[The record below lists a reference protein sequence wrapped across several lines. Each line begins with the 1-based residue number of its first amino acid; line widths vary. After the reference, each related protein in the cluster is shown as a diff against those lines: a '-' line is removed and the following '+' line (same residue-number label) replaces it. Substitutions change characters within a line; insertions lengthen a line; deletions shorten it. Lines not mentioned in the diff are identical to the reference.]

1 MNFPKL
7 YLILASVSIVS
18 LTTLSILSLWVLKSD
33 LGLEI
38 IVRRYQTY
46 TDWLRSYNTAL
57 YILLLIISNIIYYRN
72 SKKIFYYF
80 TTIIFSLFC
89 LFYWIYI
96 SEVYFHFKQVKGLWL
111 GEFSLAGFV
120 GIGAALLAVAVSF
133 VNFFIMKLLK
143 KYEK

>member
-7 YLILASVSIVS
+7 YLVLATVSIIS
-18 LTTLSILSLWVLKSD
+18 LTAFSVLSLWVLKSD
-33 LGLEI
+33 LGLEM

-46 TDWLRSYNTAL
+46 TDWLRSYNTAI
-57 YILLLIISNIIYYRN
+57 YILLLIISDIIYYRN

-80 TTIIFSLFC
+80 TTIIFSIFC

-96 SEVYFHFKQVKGLWL
+96 SEVYFHFKQAKGLWL

-120 GIGAALLAVAVSF
+120 GIGASLLAVVVSF
-133 VNFFIMKLLK
+133 ANFFIMKFLK
-143 KYEK
+143 KYEN